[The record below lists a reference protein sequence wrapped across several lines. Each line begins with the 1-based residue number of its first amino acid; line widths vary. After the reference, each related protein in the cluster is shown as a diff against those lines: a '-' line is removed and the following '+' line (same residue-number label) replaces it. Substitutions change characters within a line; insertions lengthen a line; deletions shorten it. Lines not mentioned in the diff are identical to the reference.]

1 MNAPA
6 DLTPHTPTT
15 GPRVVIV
22 GGVAAGMSAA
32 TRLRRLD
39 ETAQIIVFE
48 QGRYVSFANCGL
60 PYYVGGVIAERDSLL
75 LQTPASL
82 RARFALDV
90 RVEHEVVGI
99 DRAARTV
106 TARDAATG
114 ATVVE
119 PYDHLILATGA
130 APRERAA
137 AIAGAP
143 PVVTLRTVDDVDRIT
158 AVLTEIDDRRGR
170 AVVMGAGFI
179 GLEAT
184 ENLVR
189 RGLDVTLVQQSARPF
204 MPLDPEMAAP
214 VIEALA
220 SHGVDVRTGTTV
232 DALDAVGAHLS
243 DGTVVTADLVVDA
256 RGVAPAADLARAA
269 GLAIGATGGVV
280 VDGHQRT
287 EDPRIFAVGDTAE
300 KMDAVSGATT
310 LVTMAG
316 LANRHG
322 RAAADVIAWEN
333 GRLDAAPRAA
343 APALGTAIIG
353 LFDVTVA
360 MVGWSEQRLIAAGR
374 AHRVIHTHPT
384 DHAGYY
390 PGAQRMAM
398 KVMVDPLSGLILGA
412 QIVGGNGVDKRI
424 DVIATAMH
432 TGLPAAELAHL
443 ELAYA
448 PQYASAKD
456 PVNMVGY
463 VAENLATGLSET
475 VQWHELAT
483 AVAGGATLIDVRS
496 PQEFAAGA
504 IPGSVNIPVDAL
516 RDGLATLPEG
526 ALIVHCQVG
535 QRGHTAAR
543 ILAQLGRPA
552 RNLDGGYLTWK
563 AGAAVT
569 ALQPA

>member
-1 MNAPA
+1 MTAPT
-6 DLTPHTPTT
+6 DRTPHAP

-39 ETAQIIVFE
+39 ESAEIIVFE

-60 PYYVGGVIAERDSLL
+60 PYYVGGVIAERDALL
-75 LQTPASL
+75 LQTPTSL
-82 RARFALDV
+82 RARFDLDV
-90 RVEHEVVGI
+90 RVEHEVVAI

-106 TARDAATG
+106 TARDTATG

-119 PYDHLILATGA
+119 AYDHLVLA
-130 APRERAA
+130 
-137 AIAGAP
+137 AGATP
-143 PVVTLRTVDDVDRIT
+143 RLQAETAPDAAPVVTLRTVDDVDRIT
-158 AVLTEIDDRRGR
+158 AVLAARGDEPGC

-189 RGLDVTLVQQSARPF
+189 RGLQVTLVQQGARP
-204 MPLDPEMAAP
+204 MSPLDPEMAAA
-214 VIEALA
+214 VVDVLA
-220 SHGVDVRTGTTV
+220 AHGVDVRTGTTME
-232 DALDAVGAHLS
+232 ALDAAGAHLS
-243 DGTVVTADLVVDA
+243 DGTVVRADLVVDA
-256 RGVAPAADLARAA
+256 RGVTPATELARAA
-269 GLAIGATGGVV
+269 GLTIGAAGGVV

-287 EDPRIFAVGDTAE
+287 EDPRVLAVGDAAE
-300 KMDAVSGATT
+300 KTDAVSGAAT
-310 LVTMAG
+310 LITMAG

-322 RAAADVIAWEN
+322 RAAADVIAWDN
-333 GRLDAAPRAA
+333 GRLDTAPRAA

-353 LFDVTVA
+353 LFDLTVA
-360 MVGWSEQRLIAAGR
+360 MVGWSEQRLRAAGR
-374 AHRVIHTHPT
+374 QHQVIHTHPT

-432 TGLPAAELAHL
+432 AGLPAAELAHL

-463 VAENLATGLSET
+463 VAENLATGLTDT
-475 VQWHELAT
+475 VQWHELDA

-496 PQEFAAGA
+496 PQEFEAGA
-504 IPGSVNIPVDAL
+504 IPGSINIPVDAL
-516 RDGLATLPEG
+516 RDSFDVLPEG
-526 ALIVHCQVG
+526 DLIVHCQVG

-543 ILAQLGRPA
+543 ILAQLGRQA

-563 AGAAVT
+563 AGAAVG

>member
-1 MNAPA
+1 MTAPT
-6 DLTPHTPTT
+6 DRTPHAPTT
-15 GPRVVIV
+15 GPRIVIV

-39 ETAQIIVFE
+39 ETAQIVVFE
-48 QGRYVSFANCGL
+48 RGRHVSFANCGL
-60 PYYVGGVIAERDSLL
+60 PYYVGGVITERDALL

-90 RVEHEVVGI
+90 RVEHEVLGI

-106 TARDAATG
+106 TARDAVTG

-130 APRERAA
+130 APRERATA
-137 AIAGAP
+137 SAGAP
-143 PVVTLRTVDDVDRIT
+143 VVATLRTVDDVDRIT
-158 AVLTEIDDRRGR
+158 AVLAETGDRCGR

-189 RGLDVTLVQQSARPF
+189 RGLDVTLVQHGARPF
-204 MPLDPEMAAP
+204 MPLDPEMAAA

-220 SHGVDVRTGTTV
+220 SHGVDVRTATTV
-232 DALDAVGAHLS
+232 DTLDAAGAHLS
-243 DGTVVTADLVVDA
+243 DGTVIAADLVVDA
-256 RGVAPAADLARAA
+256 RGVAPAADLARTA
-269 GLAIGATGGVV
+269 GLAIGTAGGVV

-300 KMDAVSGATT
+300 KTDAVSGAAT

-333 GRLDAAPRAA
+333 GRLDTAPRPA

-360 MVGWSEQRLIAAGR
+360 MVGWSEQRLVAAGR

-390 PGAQRMAM
+390 PGAERMAM

-412 QIVGGNGVDKRI
+412 QIVGGKGVDKRI

-432 TGLPAAELAHL
+432 AGLPAAELAHL

-463 VAENLATGLSET
+463 IAENLAAGVSDT
-475 VQWHELAT
+475 VQWHELAA
-483 AVAGGATLIDVRS
+483 AVAGGATLVDVRS

-504 IPGSVNIPVDAL
+504 IPGSINIPVDAL
-516 RDGLATLPEG
+516 REGASTLPEG
-526 ALIVHCQVG
+526 ELIVHCQVG

-543 ILAQLGRPA
+543 ILAQLGRRA